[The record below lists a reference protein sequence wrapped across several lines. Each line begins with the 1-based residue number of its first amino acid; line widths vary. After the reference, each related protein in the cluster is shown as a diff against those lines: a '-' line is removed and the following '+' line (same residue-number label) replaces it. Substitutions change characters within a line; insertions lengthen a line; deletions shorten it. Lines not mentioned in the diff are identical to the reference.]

1 LNSVKPIDIKTC
13 IKTSIRLKNE
23 ALNYELYENAITVLK
38 NTNAVLPI
46 KDLANQKIAY
56 LKWRCNKQY
65 ILSTLKKYTEVTEIV
80 DDNFENLQS
89 KLNQF
94 STIGYHKSDIA

>member
-1 LNSVKPIDIKTC
+1 MLCS
-13 IKTSIRLKNE
+13 
-23 ALNYELYENAITVLK
+23 
-38 NTNAVLPI
+38 I

-56 LKWRCNKQY
+56 LKMGDATNNTF
-65 ILSTLKKYTEVTEIV
+65 LSTLKKYTEVTEIA

-94 STIGYHKSDIA
+94 STVIIGYHKSDIAWKDFDFSETELQN

>member
-1 LNSVKPIDIKTC
+1 MGAKLRIV
-13 IKTSIRLKNE
+13 
-23 ALNYELYENAITVLK
+23 ENAITVLK

-56 LKWRCNKQY
+56 LKMGDATNNTF
-65 ILSTLKKYTEVTEIV
+65 LSTLKKYTEVTEIA

-89 KLNQF
+89 N
-94 STIGYHKSDIA
+94 

>member
-1 LNSVKPIDIKTC
+1 
-13 IKTSIRLKNE
+13 
-23 ALNYELYENAITVLK
+23 LYENAITVLK

-56 LKWRCNKQY
+56 LKMGDATNNTF
-65 ILSTLKKYTEVTEIV
+65 LSTLKNIQVTEIV

-89 KLNQF
+89 N
-94 STIGYHKSDIA
+94 